1 MRFSDLHQAIKL
13 AGLVALWAGLAVPA
27 AADPL
32 TVQLGSRPFYLVQEM
47 DPGPLKEELQEC
59 AAKRVH
65 YHPNLFSIGH
75 RGAPLQFPE
84 HTKESYVAAARMGAG
99 ILECDVTFTGDG
111 ELVCR
116 HAQCDL
122 HTTTDIVARPDL
134 RAKCAVP
141 PEIGQV
147 TGKLLN
153 GSEIRCCTSNL
164 TLAEFK
170 SLNGKMDAS
179 NPNATTVDGYLN
191 ATADFRTDLY
201 STNGALLSHAESI
214 ALFNE
219 LGTGFAPELKK
230 GDPDDI
236 NLVFPNGGQVEYA
249 RKIIQE
255 YIAARIDPNR
265 VWAQSFNIADVNQ
278 WIAEFP
284 QFGKQAVFLDGRD
297 VQQLAMHPPSL
308 PEFVALKQSGVNII
322 APPMPVLLKSG
333 GGAINPSNYAKRAKK
348 AGLDIISWTTE
359 RSGRIL
365 ESGPEGGDF
374 YYQTTLGA
382 IKNDGDILRTI
393 DVLAQGV
400 GIIGLFSDWPATTTF
415 YANCANVRV
424 GQNGNDE

>member
-141 PEIGQV
+141 PEIGPKF
-147 TGKLLN
+147 TAHM
-153 GSEIRCCTSNL
+153 R
-164 TLAEFK
+164 
-170 SLNGKMDAS
+170 AS
-179 NPNATTVDGYLN
+179 
-191 ATADFRTDLY
+191 
-201 STNGALLSHAESI
+201 ALGPACVK
-214 ALFNE
+214 
-219 LGTGFAPELKK
+219 TP
-230 GDPDDI
+230 
-236 NLVFPNGGQVEYA
+236 A
-249 RKIIQE
+249 RQ
-255 YIAARIDPNR
+255 D
-265 VWAQSFNIADVNQ
+265 S
-278 WIAEFP
+278 
-284 QFGKQAVFLDGRD
+284 
-297 VQQLAMHPPSL
+297 
-308 PEFVALKQSGVNII
+308 
-322 APPMPVLLKSG
+322 
-333 GGAINPSNYAKRAKK
+333 
-348 AGLDIISWTTE
+348 
-359 RSGRIL
+359 L
-365 ESGPEGGDF
+365 ESVFCMAHKTKFDCRIEH
-374 YYQTTLGA
+374 
-382 IKNDGDILRTI
+382 
-393 DVLAQGV
+393 
-400 GIIGLFSDWPATTTF
+400 
-415 YANCANVRV
+415 
-424 GQNGNDE
+424 